1 MTAEPMAEILTQPER
16 RRRWTSEQKLALVA
30 ESLRPDAS
38 PTQVARRYG
47 ISTGLLYTWR
57 HLARSGELATASSM
71 VPATLQFVPVEI
83 APELPP
89 EGNGAAAGIMVI
101 ELPGER
107 RVRVDRHVDA
117 RALRRVLQVLGA
129 SGGSP
134 HADNGGHLGQC
145 RQLEPGEP
153 QHHPDQ

>member
-1 MTAEPMAEILTQPER
+1 MAPDAVAEILTQPER

-30 ESLRPDAS
+30 ETLRPGAS

-57 HLARSGELATASSM
+57 RMAREGELSL
-71 VPATLQFVPVEI
+71 VPAATPSPEFMPVEI
-83 APELPP
+83 VTEAPVARAE
-89 EGNGAAAGIMVI
+89 AAGAGEIVI

-117 RALRRVLQVLGA
+117 EALRRVLRVLGA
-129 SGGSP
+129 AS
-134 HADNGGHLGQC
+134 
-145 RQLEPGEP
+145 
-153 QHHPDQ
+153 